1 MTWRNRNLF
10 KKKAVPV
17 QKFNMGGSVRGVEA
31 LKNVAPTIGTFDYDN
46 AVNMMGGGMVD
57 MPVQQMN
64 MGGMPL
70 EMFETGD
77 PAINEQLNAQA
88 AVDTMNQSL
97 MTGGGDAVPQSMM
110 AAPMAEE
117 APMMEDQGP
126 KDMSAA
132 KQFSDQALEE
142 AKESSQDIIAQA
154 MGEIEKE
161 IDNVEEIS
169 MEEMKDLAELISMQ
183 QRRLDSASA
192 ELSNVMELGAVE
204 EITLF
209 DNEFEREVQKKYP
222 LVTSALEKTLPK
234 IMDTTQIEEETM
246 PSDDT
251 PVLTMQEGGDPADAK
266 EKTDEQFKM
275 ELLERKRILEQEIR
289 QLQQREE
296 RLRRMPTPRTEEA
309 NQIRDTDIPNKQ
321 KELLGI
327 DQQIASGLVVR
338 REAPAPDPTLEEIVK
353 ADVSGNLLDTNRRT
367 YEDVLKQPGVQ
378 RIYSDLEKM
387 IDQAGIGN
395 VKDTKATGTQAA
407 TGVMRDVAAGE
418 AGARLKKSQLE
429 LGLVGDIE
437 GDPYGTK
444 AGALTS
450 TKLGLL
456 SKGDTDNDKS
466 FGAAAATGQT
476 PFNWM
481 LTTQVHVPQFVRD
494 MANIRDTYE
503 TKPIN
508 GKERNFLS
516 VFNEAV
522 RDPKI
527 RFFTTE
533 DDGIIQNQRQNRFV
547 EILATQ
553 FRQGFFDV
561 ERINAALESEFAT
574 KAAQYQE

>member
-10 KKKAVPV
+10 RKKAVPV

-31 LKNVAPTIGTFDYDN
+31 LKNVAPTMGTFDYDN

-117 APMMEDQGP
+117 TPMMEDQGP

-161 IDNVEEIS
+161 IDTVEEIS
-169 MEEMKDLAELISMQ
+169 TEEMKDLAELISMQ

-192 ELSNVMELGAVE
+192 ELSNVMELGSVE
-204 EITLF
+204 DITLF

-222 LVTSALEKTLPK
+222 LVAAALEKTLPK

-251 PVLTMQEGGDPADAK
+251 PVMTMQEGGNP
-266 EKTDEQFKM
+266 
-275 ELLERKRILEQEIR
+275 LLEAYTKFQEAKKLYDKLINDKAMAATNPR
-289 QLQQREE
+289 RRAPSEADIAAAKQAMDAAAQQVESF
-296 RLRRMPTPRTEEA
+296 TSGT
-309 NQIRDTDIPNKQ
+309 TDKATAEP
-321 KELLGI
+321 EP
-327 DQQIASGLVVR
+327 S
-338 REAPAPDPTLEEIVK
+338 LEEMVK
-353 ADVSGNLLDTNRRT
+353 ADISGNLLDTNRRT

-378 RIYSDLEKM
+378 RIYADLEKM

-418 AGARLKKSQLE
+418 AGARLKKAQLE

-466 FGAAAATGQT
+466 YGAAAAAGTT

-494 MANIRDTYE
+494 MANIKDTYE

-508 GKERNFLS
+508 GKERNFMS
-516 VFNEAV
+516 VFNEAT

-527 RFFTTE
+527 RFFTTG
-533 DDGIIQNQRQNRFV
+533 DDGVVQAQRQNRFV
-547 EILATQ
+547 EILALQ

-561 ERINAALESEFAT
+561 ERINDALESEFAT
-574 KAAQYQE
+574 KAAEYKE

>member
-10 KKKAVPV
+10 RKKAVPV

-31 LKNVAPTIGTFDYDN
+31 LKNVAPTMGTFDYDN

-161 IDNVEEIS
+161 IDTVEEIS
-169 MEEMKDLAELISMQ
+169 TEEMKDLAELISMQ

-192 ELSNVMELGAVE
+192 ELSNVMELGSVE
-204 EITLF
+204 DITLF

-222 LVTSALEKTLPK
+222 LVAAALEKTLPK

-251 PVLTMQEGGDPADAK
+251 PVMTMQEGGNP
-266 EKTDEQFKM
+266 
-275 ELLERKRILEQEIR
+275 LLEAYTKFQEAKKLYDKLINDKAMAATNPR
-289 QLQQREE
+289 RRAPSEADIAAAKQAMDAAAQQVESF
-296 RLRRMPTPRTEEA
+296 TSGT
-309 NQIRDTDIPNKQ
+309 TDKATAEP
-321 KELLGI
+321 EP
-327 DQQIASGLVVR
+327 S
-338 REAPAPDPTLEEIVK
+338 LEEMVK
-353 ADVSGNLLDTNRRT
+353 ADISGNLLDTNRRT

-378 RIYSDLEKM
+378 RIYADLEKM

-418 AGARLKKSQLE
+418 AGARLKKAQLE

-466 FGAAAATGQT
+466 YGAAAAAGTT

-494 MANIRDTYE
+494 MANIKDTYE

-508 GKERNFLS
+508 GKERNFMS
-516 VFNEAV
+516 VFNEAT

-527 RFFTTE
+527 RFFTTG
-533 DDGIIQNQRQNRFV
+533 DDGVVQAQRQNRFV
-547 EILATQ
+547 EILALQ

-561 ERINAALESEFAT
+561 ERINDALESEFAT
-574 KAAQYQE
+574 KAAEYKE

>member
-10 KKKAVPV
+10 RKKAVPV

-31 LKNVAPTIGTFDYDN
+31 LKNVAPTMGTFDYDN

-57 MPVQQMN
+57 MPVPQMQ
-64 MGGMPL
+64 MGGSPQI
-70 EMFETGD
+70 EMFESGD
-77 PAINEQLNAQA
+77 SALNEALNAQA

-110 AAPMAEE
+110 AAPMTEE

-169 MEEMKDLAELISMQ
+169 TEEMKDLAELISMQ

-192 ELSNVMELGAVE
+192 ELSNVMELGDVE
-204 EITLF
+204 DITLF

-222 LVTSALEKTLPK
+222 LVAAALEKTLPK
-234 IMDTTQIEEETM
+234 IMDTTQIEEKTM

-251 PVLTMQEGGDPADAK
+251 PVMTMQEGGDP
-266 EKTDEQFKM
+266 
-275 ELLERKRILEQEIR
+275 LLEAYTKFQEAKKLYDKLINDKAMAATNPR
-289 QLQQREE
+289 RRAPSEADIAAAKQAMDAAAQQVESFRSG
-296 RLRRMPTPRTEEA
+296 T
-309 NQIRDTDIPNKQ
+309 TDKSTAEPSIT
-321 KELLGI
+321 
-327 DQQIASGLVVR
+327 D
-338 REAPAPDPTLEEIVK
+338 IVK
-353 ADVSGNLLDTNRRT
+353 ADVSGNLLNTNRRT

-418 AGARLKKSQLE
+418 AGARLKKAQLE

-456 SKGDTDNDKS
+456 SKGDTDNDKTY
-466 FGAAAATGQT
+466 GAAAAAGTT

-481 LTTQVHVPQFVRD
+481 LTTQTHVPQFVRD

-503 TKPIN
+503 AKPIN

-516 VFNEAV
+516 VFNEAT

-527 RFFTTE
+527 SFFTTGDE
-533 DDGIIQNQRQNRFV
+533 GVVQAQRQNRFI
-547 EILATQ
+547 EILALQ
-553 FRQGFFDV
+553 FRQGIFDV
-561 ERINAALESEFAT
+561 ERIKAALESEFAT
-574 KAAQYQE
+574 KAAQYKE